1 MSLINWSD
9 SLSVN
14 VKEIDL
20 QHRKLIDMINELNE
34 AMKIGKGRESLGK
47 ILNGLIS
54 YTATHF
60 KQEERYFD
68 KYGYPDTLNHKKEH
82 FAFVK
87 KVTDFKDGF
96 EKNNLAVTMEVM
108 NFLSDWLKNH
118 IKGTD
123 KKYSKFFNEKGLV

>member
-1 MSLINWSD
+1 MALINWNE

-20 QHRKLIDMINELNE
+20 QHKKLIDMNNELNE
-34 AMKIGKGRESLGK
+34 AMKLGKGKDALGK
-47 ILNGLIS
+47 IVNGLIS

-60 KQEERYFD
+60 K
-68 KYGYPDTLNHKKEH
+68 KG
-82 FAFVK
+82 
-87 KVTDFKDGF
+87 
-96 EKNNLAVTMEVM
+96 NLPLSVEVM

-123 KKYSKFFNEKGLV
+123 KKYSKFFNEKGLK

>member
-1 MSLINWSD
+1 MALINWSD

-20 QHRKLIDMINELNE
+20 QHSKLIDMINELNQ
-34 AMKIGKGRESLGK
+34 AMKIGKGKDSLGK

-68 KYGYPDTLNHKKEH
+68 KYGYPDTVNHKKEH
-82 FAFVK
+82 AAFVK

>member
-1 MSLINWSD
+1 MALINWSD

-34 AMKIGKGRESLGK
+34 AMKNGKGKNSLGK

-68 KYGYPDTLNHKKEH
+68 KLRYPDTVNHKKEH
-82 FAFVK
+82 VAFVK
-87 KVTDFKDGF
+87 QVTEFKDGF
-96 EKNNLAVTMEVM
+96 EKDNLAVTMEVM